1 MLRTT
6 VITALL
12 AAAPLL
18 PAQQEPAQQAPAPQ
32 EPAPE
37 VTQASLRCDDEKLE
51 AALADLKKE
60 AEENG
65 GSPRAARQVYLR
77 YDFAGH
83 RPQAEAWAQRFIAM
97 LTEKAGQGN
106 PKAMLNLAYLYL
118 QGDPVVPAD
127 ADKAMLWLKS
137 AEAAED
143 SAACIMLAGIYTAQN
158 KPEEAAKAYRHAFA
172 IYEKRAAQ
180 GNTACKLRMADML
193 YQGMGV
199 QRDADR
205 AVKIYEELAEKD
217 DPTAIAE
224 LFRIYVKTP
233 DSLPKALGY
242 ARRLADAGDAKMAY
256 LMYCEL
262 TRGNNLEHDETAAAK
277 YLETATKEPHPFPE
291 ALYQKGWDAEG
302 AGDAQGAIPFYE
314 RAITMGHDR
323 ARTRLALILMNGA
336 QGDEGRERGLKL
348 LMQSATE
355 FNSPYSAYELA
366 LYYTQTGDSAQADEW
381 YIKASERGYAPA
393 MARRGTLHLI
403 PFSPVEWNPT
413 LAYRWWK
420 QGDRAGEAA
429 CTRCINLYLYLFIP
443 LLVVLVCTAPLLL
456 IRTLAKRKG
465 NKPEML

>member
-1 MLRTT
+1 MLRAFL
-6 VITALL
+6 ITIML

-18 PAQQEPAQQAPAPQ
+18 SAQEERPL
-32 EPAPE
+32 
-37 VTQASLRCDDEKLE
+37 SCDDAKLE
-51 AALADLKKE
+51 EALADLKKE

-83 RPQAEAWAQRFIAM
+83 RPQAEAWAQKFISM
-97 LTEKAGQGN
+97 LTEKSAQGN

-143 SAACIMLAGIYTAQN
+143 SAACIMLAGIYNAQN
-158 KPEEAAKAYRHAFA
+158 KPEEADKAYRHAFA
-172 IYEKRAAQ
+172 IYEKRAAE

-217 DPTAIAE
+217 DPTALAE

-233 DSLPKALGY
+233 NNTPKALEY

-262 TRGNNLEHDETAAAK
+262 MRGNNLEHDETAAAK
-277 YLETATKEPHPFPE
+277 YLETAIKEPHPFPE

-302 AGDAQGAIPFYE
+302 AGDAQAAIPFYE

-336 QGDEGRERGLKL
+336 QGDDGRERGLKML
-348 LMQSATE
+348 EESAIQY
-355 FNSPYSAYELA
+355 NSPYSAYELA
-366 LYYTQTGDSAQADEW
+366 LHYNREGDSKQADEW
-381 YIKASERGYAPA
+381 YIKASDRGFAPA
-393 MARRGTLHLI
+393 MGRRGFLHLN
-403 PFSPVEWNPT
+403 PFSPVEWSPT

-420 QGDRAGEAA
+420 QGERAEDP
-429 CTRCINLYLYLFIP
+429 TCIRYINIYLYVFIP
-443 LLVVLVCTAPLLL
+443 LLVVLVCTLPLLL
-456 IRTLAKRKG
+456 LRSVAKRK
-465 NKPEML
+465 KAA